1 MKGWASTGKGEAGAM
16 EPATLRRPAGQGR
29 IEFFLGPMFS
39 GKTTAVYQS
48 LCRFCAGGA
57 GSCVFVGYAG
67 DTRYGEEAGV
77 HTHNRAIRGAGA
89 LAGAPGIRA
98 VKARELLAVALSDGD
113 RCIGV
118 DEGQFFPD
126 LREALL
132 RWEGEGRH
140 VHVAA
145 LDGDF
150 KREAFSSVAAALP
163 LATHLTKLEAV
174 CASCSPRQK
183 RPVPAHYSL
192 RKGPSAEVELIGGAE
207 GYSAACPACYLSGTA

>member
-1 MKGWASTGKGEAGAM
+1 
-16 EPATLRRPAGQGR
+16 
-29 IEFFLGPMFS
+29 
-39 GKTTAVYQS
+39 VYQG

-67 DTRYGEEAGV
+67 DTRYGGEAGV
-77 HTHNRAIRGAGA
+77 HTHNPAIRGAGA
-89 LAGAPGIRA
+89 LAGGVRA
-98 VKARELLAVALSDGD
+98 VKARKLLAVALSDGD

-140 VHVAA
+140 VYVAA
-145 LDGDF
+145 LDGDY
-150 KREAFSSVAAALP
+150 KREAFGPVAAALP

-174 CASCSPRQK
+174 CASCSPRRG
-183 RPVPAHYSL
+183 RPVPAHYSR
-192 RKGPSAEVELIGGAE
+192 RKTPSTEVELIGGAE
-207 GYSAACPACYLSGTA
+207 EYSAACPACYLGGGAS